1 MKRNKWQRL
10 ATIGLCSSLVIN
22 AFSGVTAVAE
32 TVTIESSP
40 TAESSAKEETQASSV
55 KEETT
60 KASTENSQVTTDTS
74 QEEATEEAEKQAETE
89 VKEEQKE
96 EPQAE
101 VEQEETATSE
111 VVQPNPLPTPV
122 GGISTRAAGNL
133 STAYQQF
140 INIRN
145 SFSTTSVKTQII
157 TPNVLL
163 GINLTDSAGRAVN
176 TSDFGINATISGVS
190 AYYYPD
196 QKIYRYYTV
205 TPVSITSTKDANGFL
220 LNIPAKDAQAQAS
233 ASYTRMIYTYFL
245 KDVNLSVP
253 KYVSSVNVREAL
265 APLIIER
272 AQYPY
277 IYPSNIKLNIRKINS
292 QNYSVATNPLPGD
305 AYATSEGSYFN
316 DASYIYRAT
325 VDNHYDV
332 NTLNSF
338 SVIIPQKDLKLSID
352 YKQVTEKFV
361 NTSGVAI
368 TPPTGFTQNKQTP
381 MTSNNFTFKQAG
393 TLPDTYTTGGKTYKF
408 KGWYKGKT
416 KPSTLTTTKAPS
428 YAVTYDGND
437 DLNVVY
443 EEVIARAFPAQ
454 TYQFGFVNEAGQLI
468 NPASIPI
475 TYDYAKGSWTTTMSN
490 FRWTMVPGSASTVG
504 NLKNVTMPA
513 ASIATPPGPTYAGNA
528 EVYAN
533 FSIKIPR
540 YYLSMSLY
548 DRTGKINPTY
558 PLPSIAHIGGNA
570 YTFTQADVISWLG
583 LTSKGNNMYTL
594 KETYYNG
601 DPAALKFPIFMM
613 RHNEFHTKGSL
624 TQYTTVNRPIYYHLT
639 NRKVT
644 ENFVDPS
651 GAKITAP
658 SGFTQ
663 GKQTVINSDPYTFK
677 QAGTLPDTYTTG
689 GKTYKFKG
697 WYKGKTKPSTLTT
710 TKAPS
715 YPVTYD
721 DNDDLNVVY
730 EETKEKTAMIPAVT
744 YKFGFVDEKGALV
757 APANFNM
764 TTNLTTIMNGTP
776 KQVGT
781 AGGVNNGN
789 LKQLTIPSQQLT
801 YTPTVSPAFSGTTN
815 FRLVVPKQYKL
826 PTVTPGTYYTGSS
839 TTYPIATTRFR
850 YVGGV
855 LPDSRLETDGKEYRL
870 SATTTAHSYQMY
882 RDYWIPDTTKTYF
895 SGALSRASAE
905 GNTPAYYTTDETM
918 YYFLENRRVT
928 ENFVDTSGAKI
939 TAPTGFTQGKKTVI
953 DSSTY
958 HFKMA
963 KELPYS
969 YYANEKAYQFKGWYK
984 GKTKPAKLETTRTPE
999 YDVSYND
1006 EDDVTIIYE
1015 EIKYGGNTVKFGF
1028 VGEDGQLINPTD
1040 FKVTTDV
1047 VQTIDGV
1054 STTLNT
1060 LTAGNAT
1067 GNLKTMTI
1075 PQKTYPLGTTANY
1088 FGTKNSLIE
1097 IPRQYLNITFKK
1109 PTDYQG
1115 KEYPVAERVE
1125 HMFTGAPYTD
1135 PAEPLYYTVTRVKN
1149 QQYKLREIT
1158 WEETNQA
1165 FSSLYKTTLI
1175 RSSTTPS
1182 GVEMYPA
1189 GTIYYYLKNRRVT
1202 ENFVD
1207 TNGAKITPPTGFTQG
1222 KQTVINSDPYTF
1234 KQAGTLPDTYTAGG
1248 KTYKFKGWYKGKSI
1262 PNTLTT
1268 TKAPSYAVTY
1278 DDNDDLNVVYQEEV
1292 PKASV
1297 ALTRTTA
1304 ETVTSGGNVTW
1315 RATITNPSKAP
1326 LTTATIKKSTAWSTG
1341 LAAPTSMIVTPVG
1354 GTAKTVP
1361 VTATTWTNGVSLG
1374 IDIPAGKTAT
1384 VQFTTKATGTAGQVL
1399 RAGITTSGNYSGVSA
1414 SATVRVKDNDQEI
1427 VTPTTEGFISV
1438 PTFDFGQVGVAGTK
1452 QQHSLKKA
1460 ADYYGNGTR
1469 NPYLRIKKT
1478 QPNWRLTAQ
1487 LSQPKSATDSL
1498 PTATRLLLGAAP
1510 VSSFANYNL
1519 PTELKNAVGTT
1530 SAISLTANNTAT
1542 SIIANQ
1548 QFTGSNVY
1556 QLDFTFNNVKLEVPA
1571 NQGVKGQQYKA
1582 AVTWNLVTGP

>member
-10 ATIGLCSSLVIN
+10 AAIGLCSSLLVN

-40 TAESSAKEETQASSV
+40 TAESSAKEETPASSV

-74 QEEATEEAEKQAETE
+74 QEEETKEA
-89 VKEEQKE
+89 EQKE
-96 EPQAE
+96 KTEI
-101 VEQEETATSE
+101 VQEENILEPSSVQAKIMPRAFVWAATGTTNKTTVRLND
-111 VVQPNPLPTPV
+111 VVDYRLKFENITTDDTNSDIVGPIRIESKLAAGMTRPTSVIIKV
-122 GGISTRAAGNL
+122 GPEEQNVVLGEGSHNANSGGEYFVWTESTRTVTAFINRLHGRTSGNTGYIKTLYFQTRITSGIHNEKKYIDSTIRFNGFGAVNRRNEMTYVDKFAGNL
-133 STAYQQF
+133 GLKGSLKFYDEDGQSSKEQMSLSMNPVLFKSTNSKVEGTLLRYPLTMTNAGNGLYSFNTGLKTVGTSNGGSWLFFSNDIAINFATATTNRIDKIVLTPPKTTFPDSRTGVMTSRAYT
-140 INIRN
+140 
-145 SFSTTSVKTQII
+145 STTYTRSNYDISAYNFTKATGKTWRI
-157 TPNVLL
+157 T
-163 GINLTDSAGRAVN
+163 NLN
-176 TSDFGINATISGVS
+176 PHSGVS
-190 AYYYPD
+190 TNIMFSDNLVGTTGQFNAGNNSATITYYIYYKKLYENFVNSSG
-196 QKIYRYYTV
+196 QKI
-205 TPVSITSTKDANGFL
+205 
-220 LNIPAKDAQAQAS
+220 
-233 ASYTRMIYTYFL
+233 
-245 KDVNLSVP
+245 
-253 KYVSSVNVREAL
+253 
-265 APLIIER
+265 AP
-272 AQYPY
+272 
-277 IYPSNIKLNIRKINS
+277 
-292 QNYSVATNPLPGD
+292 
-305 AYATSEGSYFN
+305 
-316 DASYIYRAT
+316 
-325 VDNHYDV
+325 
-332 NTLNSF
+332 
-338 SVIIPQKDLKLSID
+338 
-352 YKQVTEKFV
+352 
-361 NTSGVAI
+361 
-368 TPPTGFTQNKQTP
+368 PPGFTQGKKTVIN
-381 MTSNNFTFKQAG
+381 SEAYTFKQAG

-443 EEVIARAFPAQ
+443 EE
-454 TYQFGFVNEAGQLI
+454 
-468 NPASIPI
+468 
-475 TYDYAKGSWTTTMSN
+475 
-490 FRWTMVPGSASTVG
+490 
-504 NLKNVTMPA
+504 
-513 ASIATPPGPTYAGNA
+513 
-528 EVYAN
+528 
-533 FSIKIPR
+533 
-540 YYLSMSLY
+540 
-548 DRTGKINPTY
+548 
-558 PLPSIAHIGGNA
+558 
-570 YTFTQADVISWLG
+570 
-583 LTSKGNNMYTL
+583 
-594 KETYYNG
+594 
-601 DPAALKFPIFMM
+601 
-613 RHNEFHTKGSL
+613 
-624 TQYTTVNRPIYYHLT
+624 
-639 NRKVT
+639 
-644 ENFVDPS
+644 
-651 GAKITAP
+651 
-658 SGFTQ
+658 
-663 GKQTVINSDPYTFK
+663 
-677 QAGTLPDTYTTG
+677 
-689 GKTYKFKG
+689 
-697 WYKGKTKPSTLTT
+697 
-710 TKAPS
+710 
-715 YPVTYD
+715 
-721 DNDDLNVVY
+721 
-730 EETKEKTAMIPAVT
+730 TKEKTATIPAVT

-757 APANFNM
+757 APTNFNM

-781 AGGVNNGN
+781 ASGVNNGN

-801 YTPTVSPAFSGTTN
+801 YTPTVNPAFSGSTN
-815 FRLVVPKQYKL
+815 FRVTVPKQYKL
-826 PTVTPGTYYTGSS
+826 PTVKPGTYYTGSS
-839 TTYPIATTRFR
+839 TTYPIATTKFR
-850 YVGGV
+850 YVGGA
-855 LPDSRLETDGKEYRL
+855 LPDSRLETDGKEYGL
-870 SATTTAHSYQMY
+870 FATTTAHSYQMY

-895 SGALSRASAE
+895 SGALSRVTAD

-953 DSSTY
+953 SSDTY
-958 HFKMA
+958 HFKLA

-969 YYANEKAYQFKGWYK
+969 YYTDGKAYQFKGWYK

-1006 EDDVTIIYE
+1006 DDDVTTIYE
-1015 EIKYGGNTVKFGF
+1015 EIKYGGNTVQFGF
-1028 VGEDGQLINPTD
+1028 VGEDGQLINPTG

-1125 HMFTGAPYTD
+1125 HMFTGAPYNN
-1135 PAEPLYYTVTRVKN
+1135 PAEPLYYTVTKVKN

-1175 RSSTTPS
+1175 RSSTTPN
-1182 GVEMYPA
+1182 GVEMYPT

-1207 TNGAKITPPTGFTQG
+1207 TSGAKITAPTGFTQG
-1222 KQTVINSDPYTF
+1222 KKTVITSDAYTF
-1234 KQAGTLPDTYTAGG
+1234 KQAGTLPDTYTTGG
-1248 KTYKFKGWYKGKSI
+1248 KTYKFKGWYKGKTKTE
-1262 PNTLTT
+1262 PLKT
-1268 TKAPSYAVTY
+1268 TKAPSYGVTY
-1278 DDNDDLNVVYQEEV
+1278 DDNDDLNVVYEEEI
-1292 PKASV
+1292 PTASV
-1297 ALTRTTA
+1297 TLTRPKEVIDTNTNVIWTT
-1304 ETVTSGGNVTW
+1304 
-1315 RATITNPSKAP
+1315 TITNTSKAP
-1326 LTTATIKKSTAWSTG
+1326 LQNLNLKKGPNWSAGLTI
-1341 LAAPTSMIVTPVG
+1341 PTFMEVTPEG
-1354 GTAKTVP
+1354 ETTKSIP
-1361 VTATTWTNGVSLG
+1361 VNSTLWTEGVSLPNAVP
-1374 IDIPAGKTAT
+1374 IGKKVSIA
-1384 VQFTTKATGTAGQVL
+1384 FTTRATGKPNTVL
-1399 RAGITTSGNYSGVSA
+1399 KAEVVVFGGIKDS
-1414 SATVRVKDNDQEI
+1414 TVDNFVRIRPNDQEV

-1438 PTFDFGQVGVAGTK
+1438 PTFDFGQVGVAGSK
-1452 QQHSLKKA
+1452 QQHNLKKA

-1469 NPYLRIKKT
+1469 NPYVRIKKT
-1478 QPNWRLTAQ
+1478 QPNWSLTAQ

-1510 VSSFANYNL
+1510 VSSFTNYNQ

-1542 SIIANQ
+1542 SIIANK

>member
-10 ATIGLCSSLVIN
+10 AAIGLCSSLLVN
-22 AFSGVTAVAE
+22 AFSGMTAVAE

-40 TAESSAKEETQASSV
+40 TAESSAKAETPASSV
-55 KEETT
+55 KEET
-60 KASTENSQVTTDTS
+60 KASTQNSQVTTDTS
-74 QEEATEEAEKQAETE
+74 QEEETKEA
-89 VKEEQKE
+89 EQKE
-96 EPQAE
+96 KTEI
-101 VEQEETATSE
+101 VQEENILEPSSVQAKIMPRAFVWAATGATNKTTVRLND
-111 VVQPNPLPTPV
+111 VVDYRLKFENITTDDTNSDIVGPIRIESKLAAGMTRPTSVIIKV
-122 GGISTRAAGNL
+122 GPEEQNVVLGEGSHNANSGGEYFVWTESTRTVTAFINRLHGRTSGNTGYIKTLYFQTRITSGTHNEKKYIDSTIRFNGFGAVNRRNEMTYVDKFAGNL
-133 STAYQQF
+133 GLKGNLRFYDEDGQASKEQMSLSMNPVLFKSTNSKVEGTLLRYPLTMTNAGNGLYSFNTGLKTVGTSNGGSWLFFSNDIAINFATATTNRIDKIVLAPPKTTFPDSRTGVMTSRAYT
-140 INIRN
+140 
-145 SFSTTSVKTQII
+145 STTYTRSNYDISAYNFTKATGKTWRI
-157 TPNVLL
+157 T
-163 GINLTDSAGRAVN
+163 NLN
-176 TSDFGINATISGVS
+176 PHSGVS
-190 AYYYPD
+190 TNIMFSDNLVGTTGQFNAGNNSATITYYIYYKKLYENFVNSSG
-196 QKIYRYYTV
+196 QKI
-205 TPVSITSTKDANGFL
+205 
-220 LNIPAKDAQAQAS
+220 
-233 ASYTRMIYTYFL
+233 
-245 KDVNLSVP
+245 
-253 KYVSSVNVREAL
+253 
-265 APLIIER
+265 AP
-272 AQYPY
+272 
-277 IYPSNIKLNIRKINS
+277 
-292 QNYSVATNPLPGD
+292 PL
-305 AYATSEGSYFN
+305 
-316 DASYIYRAT
+316 
-325 VDNHYDV
+325 
-332 NTLNSF
+332 
-338 SVIIPQKDLKLSID
+338 
-352 YKQVTEKFV
+352 
-361 NTSGVAI
+361 
-368 TPPTGFTQNKQTP
+368 GFTQGKKTVIN
-381 MTSNNFTFKQAG
+381 SEAYTFKQAG

-443 EEVIARAFPAQ
+443 EE
-454 TYQFGFVNEAGQLI
+454 
-468 NPASIPI
+468 
-475 TYDYAKGSWTTTMSN
+475 
-490 FRWTMVPGSASTVG
+490 
-504 NLKNVTMPA
+504 
-513 ASIATPPGPTYAGNA
+513 
-528 EVYAN
+528 
-533 FSIKIPR
+533 
-540 YYLSMSLY
+540 
-548 DRTGKINPTY
+548 
-558 PLPSIAHIGGNA
+558 
-570 YTFTQADVISWLG
+570 
-583 LTSKGNNMYTL
+583 
-594 KETYYNG
+594 
-601 DPAALKFPIFMM
+601 
-613 RHNEFHTKGSL
+613 
-624 TQYTTVNRPIYYHLT
+624 
-639 NRKVT
+639 
-644 ENFVDPS
+644 
-651 GAKITAP
+651 
-658 SGFTQ
+658 
-663 GKQTVINSDPYTFK
+663 
-677 QAGTLPDTYTTG
+677 
-689 GKTYKFKG
+689 
-697 WYKGKTKPSTLTT
+697 
-710 TKAPS
+710 
-715 YPVTYD
+715 
-721 DNDDLNVVY
+721 
-730 EETKEKTAMIPAVT
+730 TKEKTATIPAVT

-757 APANFNM
+757 APTNFNM

-781 AGGVNNGN
+781 ASGVNNGN

-801 YTPTVSPAFSGTTN
+801 HTSSVSPAFSGTTN

-839 TTYPIATTRFR
+839 TTYPIATTKFR

-953 DSSTY
+953 SSDTY
-958 HFKMA
+958 HFKLA

-969 YYANEKAYQFKGWYK
+969 YYTDGKAYQFKGWYK

-1006 EDDVTIIYE
+1006 DDDVTTIYE
-1015 EIKYGGNTVKFGF
+1015 EIKYGGNTVQFGF
-1028 VGEDGQLINPTD
+1028 VGEDSQLINPTG

-1125 HMFTGAPYTD
+1125 HMFTGAPYNN
-1135 PAEPLYYTVTRVKN
+1135 PAEPLYYTVTKVKN

-1175 RSSTTPS
+1175 RSSTTPN
-1182 GVEMYPA
+1182 GVEMYPT

-1207 TNGAKITPPTGFTQG
+1207 TSGAKITAPTGFTQG
-1222 KQTVINSDPYTF
+1222 KKTVITSDAYTF
-1234 KQAGTLPDTYTAGG
+1234 KQAGTLPDTYTTGG
-1248 KTYKFKGWYKGKSI
+1248 KTYKFKGWYKGKTKTE
-1262 PNTLTT
+1262 PLKT
-1268 TKAPSYAVTY
+1268 TKAPSYGVTY
-1278 DDNDDLNVVYQEEV
+1278 DDNDDLNVVYEEEI
-1292 PKASV
+1292 PTASV
-1297 ALTRTTA
+1297 TLTRPKEVIDTNTNVIWTT
-1304 ETVTSGGNVTW
+1304 
-1315 RATITNPSKAP
+1315 TITNTSKAP
-1326 LTTATIKKSTAWSTG
+1326 LQNLTLKKGPNWSAGLTI
-1341 LAAPTSMIVTPVG
+1341 PTFMEVTPEG
-1354 GTAKTVP
+1354 ETTKSIP
-1361 VTATTWTNGVSLG
+1361 VNSTLWTEGVSLPNAVP
-1374 IDIPAGKTAT
+1374 IGKKVSIA
-1384 VQFTTKATGTAGQVL
+1384 FTTRATGKPNTVL
-1399 RAGITTSGNYSGVSA
+1399 KAEVVVFGGIKDR
-1414 SATVRVKDNDQEI
+1414 TVDNFVRIRPNDQEV

-1438 PTFDFGQVGVAGTK
+1438 PTFDFGQVGVTGSK
-1452 QQHSLKKA
+1452 QQHSLKQA

-1478 QPNWRLTAQ
+1478 QPNWSLTAQ

-1510 VSSFANYNL
+1510 VSSFTNYNQ
-1519 PTELKNAVGTT
+1519 PTELKNAAGTT

-1542 SIIANQ
+1542 SIIANK